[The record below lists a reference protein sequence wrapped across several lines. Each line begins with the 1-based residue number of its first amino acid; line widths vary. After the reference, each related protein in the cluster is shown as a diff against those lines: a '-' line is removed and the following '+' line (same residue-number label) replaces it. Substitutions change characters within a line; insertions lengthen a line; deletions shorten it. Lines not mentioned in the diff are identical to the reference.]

1 MSKMQDLRDKIHRLN
16 GVSFQFRDLK
26 FKSGEA
32 DKREYYRLRDL
43 VDLMELTVEGVGR
56 NAIYKATS
64 SLKIRKLAEPLEPV
78 LQLEGWRD
86 IMPHYFSAPSKG
98 QIFSVY

>member
-1 MSKMQDLRDKIHRLN
+1 MQDLRDKIHRLN
-16 GVSFQFRDLK
+16 GVSFKFNELK
-26 FKSGEA
+26 FKSKNA
-32 DKREYYRLRDL
+32 YDNNYYNMRVL
-43 VDLMELTVEGVGR
+43 VKYMELTCEGEGR

-78 LQLEGWRD
+78 LVLEGWRD